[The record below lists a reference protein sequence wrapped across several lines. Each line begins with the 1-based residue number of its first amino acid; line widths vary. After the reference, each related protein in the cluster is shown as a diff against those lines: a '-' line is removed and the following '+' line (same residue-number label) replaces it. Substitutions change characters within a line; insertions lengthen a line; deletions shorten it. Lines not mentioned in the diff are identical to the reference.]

1 MNFIQSI
8 KTCLRKY
15 ADFKGRASRSEFW
28 WFQLFLIILEVGL
41 TTLDHL
47 ILEFTWDNSITPLA
61 TGLDIVTVIPLAAVT
76 ARRLHDIGRSGWWQA
91 PIFVSYLYYLDVFI
105 PNFAQ
110 STVIYGILIA
120 TGIYSLGLLIM
131 LIKDSQ
137 SITNQYDPNPK
148 NPDMG
153 EIFT

>member
-8 KTCLRKY
+8 KTCLGKY

-110 STVIYGILIA
+110 STVIYGIDIA

-137 SITNQYDPNPK
+137 SITNQYGPNPK

>member
-1 MNFIQSI
+1 MCI
-8 KTCLRKY
+8 R
-15 ADFKGRASRSEFW
+15 DR
-28 WFQLFLIILEVGL
+28 
-41 TTLDHL
+41 
-47 ILEFTWDNSITPLA
+47 LA

-137 SITNQYDPNPK
+137 SITNQYGPNPK
-148 NPDMG
+148 NPNMG
-153 EIFT
+153 EVFN

>member
-110 STVIYGILIA
+110 STVFYGILIA
-120 TGIYSLGLLIM
+120 TGIYSLGLLNM

-137 SITNQYDPNPK
+137 SIINQYGPNPK

>member
-1 MNFIQSI
+1 MNFVQSI

-137 SITNQYDPNPK
+137 SITNQYGPNPK

>member
-47 ILEFTWDNSITPLA
+47 ILGFTWDNSITPLA

-110 STVIYGILIA
+110 STVIYGIDIA

-137 SITNQYDPNPK
+137 SITNQYGPNPK

>member
-110 STVIYGILIA
+110 STVIYGIDIA

-137 SITNQYDPNPK
+137 SITNQYGPNPK

>member
-1 MNFIQSI
+1 MNFVQSI

-137 SITNQYDPNPK
+137 SITNQYGPNPK
-148 NPDMG
+148 NPDMD

>member
-1 MNFIQSI
+1 MNFVQSI

-110 STVIYGILIA
+110 STVFYGILIA

-137 SITNQYDPNPK
+137 SIINQYGPNPK